1 MDIENLIRTY
11 LIWIENGQGKA
22 KATIDSQKE
31 DLRLLERY
39 LKEESVRLEDVD
51 QIFLQGFLDSLSL
64 RYQATSVSRLTSTLR
79 SFFGY
84 LNVFYGLKDPS
95 TLLQAPKREKKL
107 PVWAASEEID
117 EILKRFDSS
126 PKGILDKTIIMVL
139 YCCGLRVSEL
149 CTLKQNDV
157 RLNQKQIRVYGK
169 GGKERMIP
177 LVDACVLQMETYSQ
191 TIRKPTGNAG
201 LYFFV
206 SPKGKQLN
214 RQYVYR
220 LVKACALQ
228 ENLSPQFSPHSLR
241 HSYATRLIEKDTD
254 LRLVQELLGHS
265 DIATTQIYTHIDSSR
280 LIDTIDLAL
289 PSPNLDLDSQ
299 ALDQK
304 SLNDNESKAL

>member
-1 MDIENLIRTY
+1 MDLENLVRTY

-22 KATIDSQKE
+22 KSTIDSQKE
-31 DLRLLERY
+31 DLRLFVRY
-39 LKEESVRLEDVD
+39 LKEEGVQLEDVD
-51 QIFLQGFLDSLSL
+51 QVFLQGFLDSLSL
-64 RYQATSVSRLTSTLR
+64 RYQATSISRLTSTLR

-84 LNVFYGLKDPS
+84 LNIFYGLKDPS

-107 PVWAASEEID
+107 PIWADGKEID
-117 EILKRFDSS
+117 EILKRFDES

-139 YCCGLRVSEL
+139 FCCGLRVSEL

-157 RLNQKQIRVYGK
+157 RLNQRQIRVYGK

-177 LVDACVLQMETYSQ
+177 LVDACVSQMETYSQ

-201 LYFFV
+201 IYFFV
-206 SPKGKQLN
+206 LPKGKQLN

-220 LVKACALQ
+220 LVKACARQ
-228 ENLSPQFSPHSLR
+228 ENLSPEFSPHSLR

-265 DIATTQIYTHIDSSR
+265 DISTTQIYTHIDSSR
-280 LIDTIDLAL
+280 LVDTIDTAL
-289 PSPNLDLDSQ
+289 PSPCFG
-299 ALDQK
+299 
-304 SLNDNESKAL
+304 LNCANKKDKNEQEEDNTN

>member
-1 MDIENLIRTY
+1 MEIENLVRTY

-22 KATIDSQKE
+22 KATVASQKE
-31 DLRLLERY
+31 DLTLFVRY
-39 LKEESVRLEDVD
+39 LKEEQVKLEEVD

-79 SFFGY
+79 SFFSY
-84 LNVFYGLKDPS
+84 LNIFYGLKDPS

-107 PVWAASEEID
+107 PVWAAGEEID

-149 CTLKQNDV
+149 CTLKLNDV

-177 LVDACVLQMETYSQ
+177 LVDACVEQMEIYSQ

-201 LYFFV
+201 IYFFV
-206 SPKGKQLN
+206 TAKGKPLN

-220 LVKACALQ
+220 LVKTCALQ
-228 ENLSPQFSPHSLR
+228 ENLSPNFSPHSLR

-265 DIATTQIYTHIDSSR
+265 DISTTQIYTHIDSTR
-280 LIDTIDLAL
+280 LVDTIDRAL
-289 PSPNLDLDSQ
+289 PCPDLDLYHSLSGQ
-299 ALDQK
+299 NKDQ
-304 SLNDNESKAL
+304 NDEH

>member
-1 MDIENLIRTY
+1 MDLENLVRTY

-22 KATIDSQKE
+22 KATIVSQKE
-31 DLRLLERY
+31 DLRLFVRY
-39 LKEESVRLEDVD
+39 LKEEDVQLEDVD
-51 QIFLQGFLDSLSL
+51 QVFLQGFLDSLSL
-64 RYQATSVSRLTSTLR
+64 RYQATSISRLTSTLR

-84 LNVFYGLKDPS
+84 LNIFYGLKDPS

-107 PVWAASEEID
+107 PVWADGKEID
-117 EILKRFDSS
+117 EILKRFDES

-139 YCCGLRVSEL
+139 FCCGLRVSEL
-149 CTLKQNDV
+149 CTLKQNDA
-157 RLNQKQIRVYGK
+157 RLNQRQIRVYGK

-177 LVDACVLQMETYSQ
+177 LVDACVSQMETYSQ

-201 LYFFV
+201 IYFFV

-220 LVKACALQ
+220 LVKACARQ
-228 ENLSPQFSPHSLR
+228 ENLSPEFSPHSLR

-265 DIATTQIYTHIDSSR
+265 DISTTQIYTHIDSSR
-280 LIDTIDLAL
+280 LVDTIDTAL
-289 PSPNLDLDSQ
+289 PSPSFNLNLANKKDKNEQ
-299 ALDQK
+299 EE
-304 SLNDNESKAL
+304 DNAN

>member
-1 MDIENLIRTY
+1 MDLENLVRTY

-22 KATIDSQKE
+22 KATIVSQKE
-31 DLRLLERY
+31 DLRLFVCY
-39 LKEESVRLEDVD
+39 LKEEDVQLEDVD
-51 QIFLQGFLDSLSL
+51 QVFLQGFLDSLSL
-64 RYQATSVSRLTSTLR
+64 RYQATSISRLTSTLR

-84 LNVFYGLKDPS
+84 LNIFYGLKDPS

-107 PVWAASEEID
+107 PVWADGKEID
-117 EILKRFDSS
+117 EILKRFDES

-139 YCCGLRVSEL
+139 FCCGLRVSEL

-157 RLNQKQIRVYGK
+157 RLNQRQIRVYGK

-177 LVDACVLQMETYSQ
+177 LVDACVSQMETYSQ

-201 LYFFV
+201 IYFFV

-220 LVKACALQ
+220 LVKACAHQ
-228 ENLSPQFSPHSLR
+228 ENLSPEFSPHSLR

-265 DIATTQIYTHIDSSR
+265 DISTTQIYTHIDSTR
-280 LIDTIDLAL
+280 LVDTIDTAL
-289 PSPNLDLDSQ
+289 PSPSFNLNCANKKD
-299 ALDQK
+299 K
-304 SLNDNESKAL
+304 NEQEEVNTN